1 MDKIIQAALPSQE
14 ERRRELRTLFQA
26 AVRLVLELVLEEELK
41 AMVGARRFERVG
53 SRKDYRNGTYLRR
66 LLTSLG
72 EIELAVPRSREQ
84 GAPTEV
90 LGRYRRRTEEV
101 DEMIAEAYV
110 GGISQRRMGEVT
122 EALLGE
128 QVSRSTVSRI
138 AKRLDAAVEALRSR
152 PLEGPYP
159 YLYLDA
165 TFLDTRWAR
174 RVENVSAL
182 LAYGVGPEGRRELLD
197 VVLGPEESEE
207 SWSELLGNLI
217 ERGLSGVELVIC
229 DAHRGLEAAVRRW
242 LPEVKRQR
250 CTVHLQRNVAAKV
263 PRRLR
268 KRVAR
273 EVGEIFRA
281 DGRAQARSRLA
292 GVVARWQRELPEAM
306 EVLERGFEAA
316 SQFYA
321 FPRPHW
327 SRIRTTNG
335 LERLHAEIKRRV
347 RAVGAFPDRASALR
361 LVTAVALRVTETW
374 ASRRYLDVSLLHEEV
389 AGAA

>member
-1 MDKIIQAALPSQE
+1 MDKITSTALPSQD
-14 ERRRELRTLFQA
+14 ERRQDLRTLFQA

-41 AMVGARRFERVG
+41 AMVGARRFERIG
-53 SRKDYRNGTYLRR
+53 SRKDHRNGTYLRR

-72 EIELAVPRSREQ
+72 EIEVAVPRSREQ

-90 LGRYRRRTEEV
+90 IGRYRRRTEEV
-101 DEMIAEAYV
+101 DELIAEAYV

-122 EALLGE
+122 GALLGE

-138 AKRLDAAVEALRSR
+138 AKRLDEAVQALRNR

-182 LAYGVGPEGRRELLD
+182 LAYGVGPEGHRELLD
-197 VVLGPEESEE
+197 VALGPEESEE

-273 EVGEIFRA
+273 EVGQVFQA
-281 DGRAQARSRLA
+281 DGLAQARSRMA
-292 GVVARWQRELPEAM
+292 QVVARWRGELPEAM

-361 LVTAVALRVTETW
+361 LVTAVALRVTQTC
-374 ASRRYLDVSLLHEEV
+374 ASRRYLDVSLLHNEV